1 MFQITTLEESHLQL
15 SNVVQHL
22 IIDEVWQSQPNNDN
36 NTVDENSEFQ
46 SIVVNNTIIITPQD
60 ESGWYINLNTH
71 KIDYILLVSRNFL
84 TSKVSLT
91 HLFYRNE

>member
-22 IIDEVWQSQPNNDN
+22 IIDEVWKSQPNNDN

-46 SIVVNNTIIITPQD
+46 SVVVNNTINITPPD
-60 ESGWYINLNTH
+60 DTG
-71 KIDYILLVSRNFL
+71 
-84 TSKVSLT
+84 
-91 HLFYRNE
+91 

>member
-36 NTVDENSEFQ
+36 NTVDENFQ
-46 SIVVNNTIIITPQD
+46 SLVVNNTIIITPQD
-60 ESGWYINLNTH
+60 DAGWYINRNTH
-71 KIDYILLVSRNFL
+71 RLTISSWLVGIYHFQGQLNP
-84 TSKVSLT
+84 
-91 HLFYRNE
+91 FYCNE

>member
-22 IIDEVWQSQPNNDN
+22 IIDEVWQRQSNNDN

-46 SIVVNNTIIITPQD
+46 SVVVNNTINITPPD
-60 ESGWYINLNTH
+60 DTG
-71 KIDYILLVSRNFL
+71 
-84 TSKVSLT
+84 
-91 HLFYRNE
+91 